1 MKRFHIIVNSSKDP
15 NGVYTAQIR
24 AALNN
29 VGAEHVTIGPSVP
42 DDTDAIIVLGGD
54 GTMLRAAGN
63 NFGRNIPLLG
73 VNIGNL
79 GYLTECDMSND
90 IERDMRKLIEGDVT
104 IENRMMMCGKVYKK
118 KKAKTEDHCLNDITI
133 TGCGAL
139 CLIRYALY
147 VNNEYLN
154 NYSADG
160 LVISTPTGSTG
171 YNMSAGGP
179 IAQPR
184 ANLIIVTPIC
194 PHTLNTRSIVLSPDD
209 RIEVRIVEGQTV
221 PVAAQFDGRDPYML
235 EAGDS
240 IQICRSTEVTR
251 IIKIRRES
259 FLNTLHEKLV

>member
-1 MKRFHIIVNSSKDP
+1 MKRFHIIANSTKDP
-15 NGVYTAQIR
+15 NGVYTSRINV
-24 AALNN
+24 ALKN
-29 VGAEHVTIGPSVP
+29 VGAENVTIGPSVP
-42 DDTDAIIVLGGD
+42 NDTDAIIVLGGD

-63 NFGRNIPLLG
+63 IFGRNIPLLG

-79 GYLTECDMSND
+79 GYLTECDMDSD
-90 IERDMRKLIEGDVT
+90 IEPCMRKLIEGDYTV
-104 IENRMMMCGKVYKK
+104 ENRMMMCGKIY
-118 KKAKTEDHCLNDITI
+118 KAKRASVEDHSLNDITI
-133 TGCGAL
+133 TGCGPL
-139 CLIRYALY
+139 CLIRYELY
-147 VNNEYLN
+147 VNNEFLN

-209 RIEVRIVEGQTV
+209 RVEVRISAGQAA
-221 PVAAQFDGRDPYML
+221 VAAQFDGRDPYML
-235 EAGDS
+235 DPGDS
-240 IQICRSTEVTR
+240 IQIFRSTEVTR
-251 IIKIRRES
+251 IIKLRKES